1 MGFIKLHDAE
11 ILKLATGGP
20 DGKAIAGDGWALYCN
35 LRRHAWELKKGSK
48 DTKGWRRY
56 YSYPS
61 QSTICEELGWPLP
74 KKRPCGNWDTS
85 QKVSRAVKR
94 LVKAGL
100 IVVISSQ
107 ATDKRSKQ
115 IRGGLG
121 RSAGRGHVYHLSFWE
136 KLMTDQKR
144 HGSRDQNDSAE
155 IKNDMRA
162 NSKKTCKKETLIP
175 SVEEKNNNIII
186 YEEENSWEVPEEAIT
201 SKHGIDYS
209 KSQIESML
217 VEDRD
222 TAEELILSQFTVGE
236 LETVSKWF
244 EGWKDWMELD
254 ELSSAVIMRRL
265 GG

>member
-20 DGKAIAGDGWALYCN
+20 NGKAIAGDGWALYCN

-61 QSTICEELGWPLP
+61 QETICEELGWPKP
-74 KKRPCGNWDTS
+74 KKRPCGNLDTS
-85 QKVSRAVKR
+85 QKVNRAVKK
-94 LVKAGL
+94 LVGAGL

-121 RSAGRGHVYHLSFWE
+121 RSAGRGHVYHLNFWE
-136 KLMTDQKR
+136 ELMTGQKR
-144 HGSRDQNDSAE
+144 HVSRNQNDSAE
-155 IKNDMRA
+155 IKNDMRDG
-162 NSKKTCKKETLIP
+162 SKKTCKEETLIP

-186 YEEENSWEVPEEAIT
+186 YEEENSWEVPEESIT

-217 VEDRD
+217 AEDRN
-222 TAEELILSQFTVGE
+222 TAEELILTQFTVGE
-236 LETVSKWF
+236 LETVCEWF
-244 EGWKDWMELD
+244 KEWEDYMELK
-254 ELSSAVIMRRL
+254 ELWSAVIMRRMD
-265 GG
+265 G